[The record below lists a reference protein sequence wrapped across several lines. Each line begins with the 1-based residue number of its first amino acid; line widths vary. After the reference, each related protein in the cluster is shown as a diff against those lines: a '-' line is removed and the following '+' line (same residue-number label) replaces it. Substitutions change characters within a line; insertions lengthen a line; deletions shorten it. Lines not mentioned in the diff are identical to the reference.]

1 MEEAEPEN
9 VALNPV
15 ATELR
20 EGALHPY
27 ERVLP
32 PSVLLAFGN
41 LLDMILEAHPI
52 GSDILARLSPGL
64 SAAPD
69 VAESASAKGFRAFAL
84 VSVLKK
90 TLTHIRDTA
99 PHEERARFFWCP
111 EGSFQVLAAFL
122 GYFCASDSASAL
134 SDREART
141 FAQEFADAIVS
152 ALFLGLI
159 RNIEDHPTL
168 PLDWGDTG
176 KELTAQAPVTR
187 VLLRDALGRL
197 SARERAFLSHY
208 HACGWAADGM
218 EKRLQMSAPSVH
230 SRCIEVLLHLG
241 AALRARL
248 DRGVLSTEKPS

>member
-52 GSDILARLSPGL
+52 GSDILARLGPGL
-64 SAAPD
+64 SAEP
-69 VAESASAKGFRAFAL
+69 ESASAKGFRAFAI
-84 VSVLKK
+84 VSVIKK
-90 TLTHIRDTA
+90 TLRHLRNTA
-99 PHEERARFFWCP
+99 PREERARFFWCP
-111 EGSFQVLAAFL
+111 EGSFQVLDAFL
-122 GYFCASDSASAL
+122 GCFCMSDSASVL
-134 SDREART
+134 NEREARA
-141 FAQEFADAIVS
+141 FAQEFSDAIVG

-159 RNIEDHPTL
+159 QDIEDHPML
-168 PLDWGDTG
+168 PLDWGYTG
-176 KELTAQAPVTR
+176 KELAEQGPVTR

-208 HACGWAADGM
+208 HACGWTADGM
-218 EKRLQMSAPSVH
+218 EKRIQMSAPAVH
-230 SRCIEVLLHLG
+230 HRCIKVMLRLG
-241 AALRARL
+241 AALRVRL
-248 DRGVLSTEKPS
+248 ERGVLSTEKPS